1 MKNTAKIIVLFI
13 LVLFVP
19 LSMCF
24 AGMKLSDTAMAN
36 AVPSDRMTVVID
48 AGHGGID
55 PGAIA
60 FDGTHEKDINLAISK
75 SLCDMLFAFG
85 FNTVMTRT
93 EDTLIGDNSLPT
105 VKEKKRSDIK
115 RRLEISEGRQ
125 NSLLLSIHQNNFS
138 QGKYSGTQV
147 FYSKN
152 NSESSV
158 VAQLIQSDIARLLQ
172 KDNDRQIK
180 PVGSEIYLLYH
191 SKNPAVM
198 VECGFISNQ
207 SELSALKTEEYQN
220 KLSFCILNSVLQY
233 KNGSE
238 LSY

>member
-36 AVPSDRMTVVID
+36 AVPSNRMTVVID

-125 NSLLLSIHQNNFS
+125 NSLLLSIHQNKFS
-138 QGKYSGTQV
+138 QEKYSGTQV
-147 FYSKN
+147 FYSEN
-152 NSESSV
+152 NPKSS
-158 VAQLIQSDIARLLQ
+158 AAARLIQSDIARLIQ

-180 PVGSEIYLLYH
+180 PVGREIYLLYH
-191 SKNPAVM
+191 SENPAVM

-207 SELSALKTEEYQN
+207 SELDALKTEEYQN

>member
-1 MKNTAKIIVLFI
+1 MKNIVKIIVISLF
-13 LVLFVP
+13 VLFVP

-24 AGMKLSDTAMAN
+24 AGMKISDTAMASA
-36 AVPSDRMTVVID
+36 AVSGRMTVVID

-60 FDGTHEKDINLAISK
+60 ADGTFEKDINLAISK
-75 SLCDMLFAFG
+75 SLCDMLSAFG
-85 FNTVMTRT
+85 FNAVMTRT
-93 EDTLIGDNSLPT
+93 EDTLIGDNSLKT
-105 VKEKKRSDIK
+105 VKEKKRSDIRK
-115 RRLEISEGRQ
+115 RLEISESEQ
-125 NSLLLSIHQNNFS
+125 NSLLLSIHQNKFS

-152 NSESSV
+152 NPESSV
-158 VAQLIQSDIARLLQ
+158 AAQLIQNDIARLLQ

-191 SKNPAVM
+191 SKKPAVM
-198 VECGFISNQ
+198 VECGFVSNQ
-207 SELSALKTEEYQN
+207 SELDALKTAEYQN

-233 KNGSE
+233 KNDSG
-238 LSY
+238 LS

>member
-1 MKNTAKIIVLFI
+1 MKNIVKIIVLSL
-13 LVLFVP
+13 LVLSVP

-24 AGMKLSDTAMAN
+24 AGMRISDTTMAS
-36 AVPSDRMTVVID
+36 APLSGRMTVVID

-60 FDGTHEKDINLAISK
+60 ADGTFEKDINLDISK
-75 SLCDMLFAFG
+75 RLCDMLSAFG
-85 FNTVMTRT
+85 FNAVMTRT
-93 EDTLIGDNSLPT
+93 EDTLIGDNSLKT

-115 RRLEISEGRQ
+115 RRLEISESKQ
-125 NSLLLSIHQNNFS
+125 NSLLLSIHQNKFS

-152 NSESSV
+152 NPKSSEA
-158 VAQLIQSDIARLLQ
+158 AQLIQSDIARLLQ

-180 PVGSEIYLLYH
+180 PVGKEIYLLYH
-191 SKNPAVM
+191 SENPAVM
-198 VECGFISNQ
+198 VECGFVSNQ
-207 SELSALKTEEYQN
+207 SELSALKTAEYQN

-233 KNGSE
+233 KNDSN
-238 LSY
+238 LS

>member
-1 MKNTAKIIVLFI
+1 MKNIVKIIVISL
-13 LVLFVP
+13 LVLFVS

-24 AGMKLSDTAMAN
+24 AGMRISDTAMASA
-36 AVPSDRMTVVID
+36 AVSGRMTVVVD

-60 FDGTHEKDINLAISK
+60 ADGTFEKDINLAISK
-75 SLCDMLFAFG
+75 SLCDMLSAFG
-85 FNTVMTRT
+85 FNAVMTRI
-93 EDTLIGDNSLPT
+93 EDTLIGDNSLKT

-115 RRLEISEGRQ
+115 KRLEISESGQ

-207 SELSALKTEEYQN
+207 NELDALKTDEYQN

>member
-1 MKNTAKIIVLFI
+1 MKNIVKIIVISL

-24 AGMKLSDTAMAN
+24 AGMRISDTAMASA
-36 AVPSDRMTVVID
+36 AVSGRMTVVVD
-48 AGHGGID
+48 AGHGGI
-55 PGAIA
+55 AA
-60 FDGTHEKDINLAISK
+60 DGTFEKDINLAISK
-75 SLCDMLFAFG
+75 SLCDMLSAFG
-85 FNTVMTRT
+85 FNAVMTRI
-93 EDTLIGDNSLPT
+93 EDTLIGDNSLKT

-115 RRLEISEGRQ
+115 KRLEISESGQ

-191 SKNPAVM
+191 SKKPAVM

-207 SELSALKTEEYQN
+207 NELDALKTDEYQN

-233 KNGSE
+233 INGSE